1 MTEGGRPIVIP
12 CSGDRFDQWRLGE
25 AGGSIAFAKG
35 GIPVFQFENKG
46 QYERYVKLKR
56 QEEAK

>member
-1 MTEGGRPIVIP
+1 MKRILIP
-12 CSGDRFDQWRLGE
+12 YSGNRFDQWRLGE
-25 AGGSIAFAKG
+25 AGGSIAFTKEG
-35 GIPVFQFENKG
+35 MPVFQFENKG

>member
-1 MTEGGRPIVIP
+1 MIP